1 MEISFTTRSRGFILA
16 VQGVLD
22 RAAIDEL
29 ASILLLEAMLEPVW
43 ALLDLGAVTACD
55 AAVAAHLRRWLQ
67 IYDHVDS
74 QLFVR
79 LPQAADSTDAP

>member
-1 MEISFTTRSRGFILA
+1 
-16 VQGVLD
+16 
-22 RAAIDEL
+22 
-29 ASILLLEAMLEPVW
+29 MLEPAW

-67 IYDHVDS
+67 IYNHVDS